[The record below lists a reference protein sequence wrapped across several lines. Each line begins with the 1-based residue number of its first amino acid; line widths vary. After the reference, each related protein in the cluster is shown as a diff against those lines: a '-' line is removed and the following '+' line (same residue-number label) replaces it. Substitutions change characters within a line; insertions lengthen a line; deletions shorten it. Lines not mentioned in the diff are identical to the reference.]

1 MLFTEEVVK
10 FVFREEGFQHP
21 LKEDKEEAFVELLVL
36 EHVKDVEGALAYGVC
51 AHHGAHLICQRHH
64 QYRKHFHQLFSLA
77 ICLSF
82 LLLLTICP
90 PPPKGLWDAAGC
102 SSIRNTLF
110 LVITKQANTYHNVY
124 EPVTKG
130 APA

>member
-51 AHHGAHLICQRHH
+51 AHHGAHLICQRHQH
-64 QYRKHFHQLFSLA
+64 RKHFHHLFSLA
-77 ICLSF
+77 ISLCF

-90 PPPKGLWDAAGC
+90 PPPPPPQLVGC
-102 SSIRNTLF
+102 CRPQFNQKHTLSGDN
-110 LVITKQANTYHNVY
+110 KAS
-124 EPVTKG
+124 
-130 APA
+130 